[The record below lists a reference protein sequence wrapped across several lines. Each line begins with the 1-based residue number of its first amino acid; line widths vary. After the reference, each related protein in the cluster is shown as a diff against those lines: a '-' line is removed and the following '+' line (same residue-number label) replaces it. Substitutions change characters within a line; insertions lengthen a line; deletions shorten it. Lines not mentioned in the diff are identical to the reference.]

1 MALTVALVSP
11 TQQVWSGEATFISAR
26 TTEGDL
32 GVLPGHA
39 PLFGVLV
46 DGAVSIKGVDGSV
59 KEFNV
64 SGDSYLSPT
73 TASRFLQRALTK
85 TYRLCSVWI
94 NRTVFDFPRITSE
107 LLVAPKRV

>member
-26 TTEGDL
+26 TTEGEL

-64 SGDSYLSPT
+64 SGGFLSV
-73 TASRFLQRALTK
+73 SNNRVSILTE
-85 TYRLCSVWI
+85 SV
-94 NRTVFDFPRITSE
+94 N
-107 LLVAPKRV
+107 